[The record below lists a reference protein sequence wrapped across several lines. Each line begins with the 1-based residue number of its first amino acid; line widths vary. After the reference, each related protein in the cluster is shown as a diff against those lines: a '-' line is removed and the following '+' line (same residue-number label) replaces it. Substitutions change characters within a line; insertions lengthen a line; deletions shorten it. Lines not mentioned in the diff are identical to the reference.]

1 MRARIAECAECLPAE
16 DVYALMLA
24 SFEAASNVIRYSRLL
39 VGDAT
44 LACRITHEAE
54 AVVVE
59 LIYPSAV
66 FVPPA
71 EVQTDLSGES
81 EGGFGLFI
89 IEQLVD
95 TVEYASPMP
104 GVASVRLVKRARA
117 VAVAA

>member
-44 LACRITHEAE
+44 LACRITREAD
-54 AVVVE
+54 ALIVE
-59 LIYPSAV
+59 LIYPSAA
-66 FVPPA
+66 FAPPT
-71 EVQTDLSGES
+71 ELRTDFSGES

-89 IEQLVD
+89 IAQSVD
-95 TVEYASPMP
+95 SDEYTSPMP
-104 GVASVRLVKRARA
+104 GVASIRLVKRAS
-117 VAVAA
+117 AASA